1 MRYFPVNLD
10 IHGSRVVVVGGGPV
24 AARKCAALLGAGA
37 AITVIAPKL
46 DADLDRLSEAEAIKV
61 VMRKYVTGDLLGAV
75 LVFAATDDPEVNRT
89 IAADAKKSGI
99 AVSVA
104 DDPAAG
110 TFTLPAAIARGDL
123 LITVS
128 TGGRCPALAA
138 GIRRDLEKRFGSEYT
153 VVADIMG
160 AVREKLLTEKAGS
173 AYNKS
178 LLDKLA
184 SRDLPHLAARGAF
197 AEIDRILLDLFGPG
211 YTLAELGVT
220 EKDSE

>member
-10 IHGSRVVVVGGGPV
+10 IHGSKIVIVGGGPV
-24 AARKCAALLGAGA
+24 AARKCSTLMDAGA
-37 AITVIAPKL
+37 AIIVIAPKL
-46 DADLDRLSEAEAIKV
+46 DAHLEKLAEAGAIKAV
-61 VMRKYVTGDLLGAV
+61 TRKYVTGDLSGAV
-75 LVFAATDDPEVNRT
+75 LVFAATDDPEVNGI
-89 IAADAKKSGI
+89 IAGDAKKSGI
-99 AVSVA
+99 PVNVA
-104 DDPAAG
+104 DDPGAG

-123 LITVS
+123 LVTVS

-138 GIRRDLEKRFGSEYT
+138 GIRRDLEKRLGSEYT